1 MLLWH
6 RKMNAARNT
15 ACLTS
20 SFQVSL
26 PSKLNRYRCLSR
38 MGERIVTAVLRGH
51 TVSQAAKVRVRG
63 QEDVELT
70 TGRRGQSLWSEGIT
84 GQAGHS

>member
-1 MLLWH
+1 
-6 RKMNAARNT
+6 MNAAGNT

-26 PSKLNRYRCLSR
+26 PSELNRYRCLSR

-51 TVSQAAKVRVRG
+51 TVPEAAKVRGRG
-63 QEDVELT
+63 QEDVVLT
-70 TGRRGQSLWSEGIT
+70 TGRRVQSVGSEGIT
-84 GQAGHS
+84 GQAGAFMICQE